1 MKNLLKTFLVVVVV
15 IVSSFFVWEA
25 YNNYVEKPM
34 YIAFIGPMSG
44 PGAAAG
50 RRMIFAI
57 ALYLEDIN
65 KSRDKLKGKK
75 VELKIFDDQNDCS
88 GRAKTEAKKIVNDPQ
103 ILAVIGHWY
112 SGCSIAGGAIYKK
125 YGLLAITPGS
135 MKKEVTENNEWYF
148 RNIYTTKTS
157 SSFLAHYVNK
167 VFRHNKVAIISD
179 GSSYG
184 SYTGKVFEETA
195 RKLNMDIKS
204 WNYDYKFTSK
214 EKKQFFQEIV
224 DQLAQKT
231 NDTEV
236 IMLAMQA
243 GDNVELVKMIKD
255 SNIDKII
262 IGGGS
267 LSEDTFKF
275 GFDDFPREKTNPGYY
290 TNGIYVTIPLLF
302 DAANE
307 KAQQFL
313 EKYQAKY
320 DEEPDW
326 SAAYAY
332 DSIMVLIK
340 AMKYADIHGKPETLK
355 ADREKIRE
363 ALASFTNLDEAIE
376 GTTGFNY
383 FDENRDA
390 QKLPMVG
397 MYKNKNLVSTFTQSQ
412 AQAMRD
418 IREEVLDF
426 DKSH

>member
-1 MKNLLKTFLVVVVV
+1 MFLVVVV

-25 YNNYVEKPM
+25 YNKEEPM

-44 PGAAAG
+44 EGAAAG
-50 RRMIFAI
+50 KIMTNAI
-57 ALYLEDIN
+57 KLHLEEIN
-65 KSRDKLKGKK
+65 KSRDKLNGKK
-75 VELKIFDDQNDCS
+75 VALKIFDDRNDCS

-112 SGCSIAGGAIYKK
+112 SGCSIAGGNIYQK

-135 MKKEVTENNEWYF
+135 IKKEVTENNEWYF
-148 RNIYTTKTS
+148 RNIYTAKTS
-157 SSFLAHYVNK
+157 SSFLAHYVDK
-167 VFRHNKVAIISD
+167 VFHHNKVAIISD
-179 GSSYG
+179 GSGFG
-184 SYTGKVFEETA
+184 SYTGEVFEETA

-204 WNYDYKFTSK
+204 WNYDYKFNSK
-214 EKKQFFQEIV
+214 KKKQFFQEIV

-243 GDNVELVKMIKD
+243 IESVKLVKMIKD

-262 IGGGS
+262 IGVSS

-275 GFDDFPREKTNPGYY
+275 GFDGFPREKTNQGYY
-290 TNGIYVTIPLLF
+290 TNGIYVAIPLLF

-307 KAQQFL
+307 KAQQFR
-313 EKYQAKY
+313 EKYLARY

-332 DSIMVLIK
+332 DSAMVLIA
-340 AMKYADIHGKPETLK
+340 AMDQAGIEGKLQTSK
-355 ADREKIRE
+355 TDRNKIRE

-390 QKLPMVG
+390 QKLPMLG

-412 AQAMRD
+412 AQTMRD
-418 IREEVLDF
+418 IREEVFDF